1 MNTTS
6 LSLQE
11 QDCYPEEEGRWTG
24 ATISE
29 GGPPAERRRIASHPP
44 RLQQTL
50 RRAMSAPV
58 RPSNVTNK
66 RDAKSV
72 NSRVFIGNLNTALA
86 TKRDVE
92 AVFGAYG
99 PVLGCS
105 VHKGYAFV
113 QYGRRGHARAAV
125 AGHDG
130 RMLAGQTLDVS
141 MAGNGDKGTNQSAA
155 SAWASLQHV
164 DTRHLRQ
171 HLFCTLFDFQSRTWQ
186 PGAHPASF
194 EWPQGASPIVRRPPH
209 GIICGKG
216 TGKGVQLEVVRSQL
230 TEIKENVDTLLG
242 RLERIVKARTAEERP
257 SSSEDDK
264 SLDNPQHDES
274 HHESQNHTVTEN

>member
-1 MNTTS
+1 
-6 LSLQE
+6 
-11 QDCYPEEEGRWTG
+11 
-24 ATISE
+24 
-29 GGPPAERRRIASHPP
+29 
-44 RLQQTL
+44 
-50 RRAMSAPV
+50 MSAPV

-130 RMLAGQTLDVS
+130 RMLAGQTLDLLFHRQVRQLLSALLRSAGLYFTETLKGAVIPPIDVS

-194 EWPQGASPIVRRPPH
+194 EWPQRASPIVRRPPH

-242 RLERIVKARTAEERP
+242 RLERIVKARTGGAIWR
-257 SSSEDDK
+257 
-264 SLDNPQHDES
+264 
-274 HHESQNHTVTEN
+274 